1 MKKRYLVII
10 LVLVLMMTALAQA
23 QDTPA
28 GDINPD
34 ANISWP
40 PPVYVLRGDV
50 PIMGTANISNM
61 TNYFLEYRLLEDDLS
76 PQDDDAPWFPAILPV
91 AQRVLEG
98 ELGVWDT
105 ELASD
110 GVYELRL
117 TVNTSDGNPV
127 HHVVSPLRIE
137 NEPPPF
143 VIVDAVPTTAPAAA
157 TPQPAVPTVRSRP
170 TLAATPTAID
180 TTPRVTARV
189 NANVRRGD
197 STLHDVVGTLNQGE
211 TAAVIGRSSTGSGW
225 YFIEMNN
232 GLRGF
237 IAPSTVIA
245 AGDLRDTP
253 FINPPPPP
261 VTPTFTP
268 SPTPITTANLVITA
282 ITTDPAAPRCN
293 QTYTIFVTIQN
304 VGTGATNSSGS
315 INVVDTHAGTG
326 SVAGST
332 VGGFPVLQPGQSFTG
347 VIPLTV
353 STFYNEQ
360 HNITITIDSLGQV
373 AETNEGDNV
382 AVHPYVLQQAACS

>member
-10 LVLVLMMTALAQA
+10 LALVLTMTALAQA

-28 GDINPD
+28 DDINPD

-50 PIMGTANISNM
+50 PIMGTANVGNM
-61 TNYFLEYRLLEDDLS
+61 TNYFLEYRLLNDDLS

-91 AQRVLEG
+91 AQRMLEG

-127 HHVVSPLRIE
+127 YHVVSPLRIE

-143 VIVDAVPTTAPAAA
+143 VSVDVAPTTAPAAA

-197 STLHDVVGTLNQGE
+197 STLHDVVATLNQGE

-225 YFIEMNN
+225 YFIELDN
-232 GLRGF
+232 GVRGF

-293 QTYTIFVTIQN
+293 QTFTIFVTIQN
-304 VGTGATNSSGS
+304 VGTGATNTSGS

-326 SVAGST
+326 SVSGST

-347 VIPLTV
+347 IIPLTV

-382 AVHPYVLQQAACS
+382 AVHPYVLQQAGCS